1 MSINRILM
9 KPQSSDVDN
18 ALKQV
23 RNMAT
28 AVIIILLMVKS
39 KVM

>member
-18 ALKQV
+18 ALIMTMGQV
-23 RNMAT
+23 SAQYG
-28 AVIIILLMVKS
+28 
-39 KVM
+39 